1 MYMAVTETNNVWI
14 INERNVLCIVDKWSA
29 IGVLL
34 PHEDK
39 KRALVSLI
47 VRWSVEGSGDEVPRS
62 LLTKLG
68 TREKVLRV
76 EISTGTIFG
85 VRFNGCGKLRFPQG
99 RII

>member
-1 MYMAVTETNNVWI
+1 M
-14 INERNVLCIVDKWSA
+14 DKWSA

-76 EISTGTIFG
+76 EISTGIIFG
-85 VRFNGCGKLRFPQG
+85 VRFNGCGKLRFPQD